1 MTQLDIE
8 ARTRLQQRRA
18 VLLRSGRGGLRCE
31 ENAELSE
38 IDAALRRIDEG
49 QYGHCE
55 SCGRALGRQRLRA
68 SPTARFCVDCSSTN
82 GHSDDA
88 QG

>member
-18 VLLRSGRGGLRCE
+18 VLLRSGGSGLCSE
-31 ENAELSE
+31 ESGELSE

-68 SPTARFCVDCSSTN
+68 SPTARFCVDSSSRN
-82 GHSDDA
+82 GQSDGTQD
-88 QG
+88 